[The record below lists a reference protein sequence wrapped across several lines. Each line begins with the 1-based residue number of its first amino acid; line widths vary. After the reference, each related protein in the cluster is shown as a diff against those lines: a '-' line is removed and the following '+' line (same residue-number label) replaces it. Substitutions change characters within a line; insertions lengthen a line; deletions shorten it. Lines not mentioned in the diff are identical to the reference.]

1 MVWATIHKLC
11 RKCRA
16 GCLPMIA
23 HAAMVPNYF
32 YCSFFPWHH
41 IVHVMTQIQSDH
53 MWVGAA
59 RLGIQDALS
68 YPESHGYFRGHWP
81 YRFRSDDGSCSGI
94 RSIFY
99 LSPTR
104 FSTNPRR
111 RISACMPF
119 TIKASCM
126 QKNRSFMPFRIA
138 HAIRKFKTIWW
149 NQQNSKP
156 DPHSHDRWTF
166 QLSNCDFLRWSL
178 VVAQSIFSPKLEIA
192 HSGLLKFL
200 EVTKVC
206 T

>member
-1 MVWATIHKLC
+1 MSKVQGWLLANDHAC
-11 RKCRA
+11 RYGSQLFPLLFFSLAPYCTCNDSDPIWSHVSRSCTA
-16 GCLPMIA
+16 GNPRCL
-23 HAAMVPNYF
+23 VL
-32 YCSFFPWHH
+32 S
-41 IVHVMTQIQSDH
+41 
-53 MWVGAA
+53 WVTWV
-59 RLGIQDALS
+59 LS
-68 YPESHGYFRGHWP
+68 WP
-81 YRFRSDDGSCSGI
+81 LYRFRSDDGSCSGI

-126 QKNRSFMPFRIA
+126 QKNRSFMPFGIA

-156 DPHSHDRWTF
+156 DPHSHDCWTF